1 MANVP
6 LDDCLPINWVRVN
19 VYQASGANEPLWLIA
34 PQEECGTECFID
46 EKPSYI
52 SAMVEALSF
61 GLPVYYRSGR
71 V

>member
-1 MANVP
+1 MANPP

-19 VYQASGANEPLWLIA
+19 IYQASDTKEPLWLIA
-34 PQEECGTECFID
+34 PQEEDGTECFID
-46 EKPSYI
+46 EKRNYI
-52 SAMVEALSF
+52 SAMVEAMSF